1 MSGPYVQTVV
11 PMPSNWLEAIN
22 FKTPNKD
29 DKLGYIDPIKR
40 GTTFRLIS
48 AGEEPLLVKA
58 VRTPFDCFTKED
70 CLGKGRGK
78 LTVRVQLNDFLWKSL
93 SSLDKTFSNFL
104 VEHRVKLFSPSD
116 AAHIGRDNSVV
127 NLKMKTLAPS
137 NPDGS
142 PQTEGFITVRING
155 RCTEIESLEI
165 KDGSSGRYVGA
176 VKWMPRTS
184 PLPATATR
192 ISLVTG
198 VDAKQNHVMRDTLPI
213 EGPVPV
219 GSQRVRYVGPGD
231 ISPKGSMLR
240 YGLLRPAYWS
250 IAPGG
255 GASITL
261 VMDTMVVQNL
271 SEDTGGEP
279 AEARMSV
286 PEGFAAYEEDS
297 SSSSSSSDIVQF
309 DKKRRLAFDGDD
321 DERAHFQSP
330 VAQAA
335 GGNFSIHSK
344 VAPAAPKRAATGG
357 PAVFSTDLA
366 KLVEEQK
373 LYEARIEREH
383 HIHKKD
389 SAYQCTQIPEPEED
403 SLDE

>member
-1 MSGPYVQTVV
+1 
-11 PMPSNWLEAIN
+11 MPSNWLEAIN

-78 LTVRVQLNDFLWKSL
+78 LTVRVQLNESVWRSL

-155 RCTEIESLEI
+155 RCTEIDSLEV

-176 VKWMPRTS
+176 VKWTPRTS

-198 VDAKQNHVMRDTLPI
+198 VDTKQNHVMRDTLPI

-219 GSQRVRYVGPGD
+219 GAQRVRYVGPGD

-261 VMDTMVVQNL
+261 VMDTMIVQNL
-271 SEDTGGEP
+271 LEEAGGEV
-279 AEARMSV
+279 EAHQAM
-286 PEGFAAYEEDS
+286 PEGFAAYEEAAEPS
-297 SSSSSSSDIVQF
+297 
-309 DKKRRLAFDGDD
+309 DKKRRLEW
-321 DERAHFQSP
+321 ERAHFQSP

-335 GGNFSIHSK
+335 GGNFSILSK
-344 VAPAAPKRAATGG
+344 TAPAAPKRAATGG

-366 KLVEEQK
+366 ELVEEQK

-389 SAYQCTQIPEPEED
+389 SAYQCTQIQEPDED

>member
-1 MSGPYVQTVV
+1 
-11 PMPSNWLEAIN
+11 MPSNWLDVIN

-40 GTTFRLIS
+40 GMTFRLVAAS
-48 AGEEPLLVKA
+48 EDPLLVKS

-78 LTVRVQLNDFLWKSL
+78 LTVRVQLNESVWRSL

-155 RCTEIESLEI
+155 RCTEIDSLEV

-176 VKWMPRTS
+176 VKWTPRTS

-219 GSQRVRYVGPGD
+219 GAQRVRYVGPGD

-261 VMDTMVVQNL
+261 VMDTMIVQNL
-271 SEDTGGEP
+271 SEEAGGEV
-279 AEARMSV
+279 EAHQAM
-286 PEGFAAYEEDS
+286 PEGFAAYEEAAEPS
-297 SSSSSSSDIVQF
+297 

-321 DERAHFQSP
+321 EERAHFQSP

-335 GGNFSIHSK
+335 GGNFSVHSK
-344 VAPAAPKRAATGG
+344 SAPAAPKRAVTGG
-357 PAVFSTDLA
+357 FISAHSKSIVVDHA
-366 KLVEEQK
+366 EEYNERMQK
-373 LYEARIEREH
+373 EFEQ
-383 HIHKKD
+383 HKKD
-389 SAYQCTQIPEPEED
+389 SAYQCTQIQEPDED

>member
-1 MSGPYVQTVV
+1 
-11 PMPSNWLEAIN
+11 
-22 FKTPNKD
+22 
-29 DKLGYIDPIKR
+29 
-40 GTTFRLIS
+40 
-48 AGEEPLLVKA
+48 